1 VAKHGGGAPGTEAGG
16 PDESIPEATSVA
28 GIVDQVVTL
37 VIAVAIALA
46 IRQFIVEPFRIPS
59 GSMFPTL
66 LIGDHLFVNKLSYGP
81 RLPFTDVRLPG
92 LREPRRGDV
101 VVFEVGRPRNR
112 MGLVDIM
119 PVDLA
124 PPGTPSEDFVKRL
137 VGLPGDRIEWRNG
150 QVFVNGAALAMR
162 ETADSFV
169 DDAGV
174 RHPIRIEDLGEC
186 RHAVLDDPHSRN
198 PGPSDRL
205 DHGSWVVEPGR
216 YFLMGD
222 NRDNSNDSRGWGTV
236 RLEEL
241 KGPAVI
247 LYWSWDVNGNML
259 SFFNPV
265 NWFTAEK
272 RWDRVFQRV
281 RCESVAARDGAAPSA
296 APGAGA
302 ARATLGGGAGRPTPA
317 APVPSTGG

>member
-1 VAKHGGGAPGTEAGG
+1 MDETSVAPEGDGGAG
-16 PDESIPEATSVA
+16 PEATSVA

-46 IRQFIVEPFRIPS
+46 IRQFLVEPYRIPS

-66 LIGDHLFVNKLSYGP
+66 LVGDHLFVNKLAYGP

-92 LREPRRGDV
+92 TREPERGDV
-101 VVFEVGRPRNR
+101 VVFQVGRPRNR
-112 MGLVDIM
+112 MGGIDIM
-119 PVDLA
+119 PIDLA
-124 PPGTPSEDFVKRL
+124 PPGTPAEDFVKRL
-137 VGLPGDRIEWRNG
+137 VGLPGDRIDWRNG
-150 QVFVNGAALAMR
+150 QVFVNGKILPTR
-162 ETADSFV
+162 ETGESFV
-169 DDAGV
+169 DDVGQSHPV
-174 RHPIRIEDLGEC
+174 RSEDLGDC
-186 RHAVLDDPHSRN
+186 RHAVLDDPRSHN

-216 YFLMGD
+216 YFMMGD

-259 SFFNPV
+259 SFLNPV

-272 RWDRVFQRV
+272 RWDRIFQRV
-281 RCESVAARDGAAPSA
+281 RCEPVAAEPAGPAAS
-296 APGAGA
+296 PGAGA
-302 ARATLGGGAGRPTPA
+302 GAGSPGA
-317 APVPSTGG
+317 GGVAGVDSSAG